1 VSGVAPDSGRTNVK
15 TRAATGVDDFGS
27 RLTASPLN
35 VAVKAFVA
43 DRKSKFHVT
52 NVGASPNAASLFPT
66 SLNSPRSQVRLK
78 TIRSP
83 RHPDRP
89 DHAGRNR
96 PPLVGPHRIIL
107 SQGLQPNEGRKCGP
121 RLFNSKK
128 SGSAKSFLET
138 PGSWKPFCRVYY
150 FLRKIYTARKS
161 CYGNGMHHRVYVKGG
176 CYRGGHY

>member
-1 VSGVAPDSGRTNVK
+1 
-15 TRAATGVDDFGS
+15 
-27 RLTASPLN
+27 
-35 VAVKAFVA
+35 
-43 DRKSKFHVT
+43 
-52 NVGASPNAASLFPT
+52 
-66 SLNSPRSQVRLK
+66 LK